1 MTGPQDTSTAR
12 GEGSRP
18 ADPAWTMSLINNL
31 MRAPLDPGYAAA
43 ARKREAAGGPAA
55 TGLKSPLL
63 IVAMLVIGLG
73 LAVAAHALRVPAG
86 VADKERTN
94 LIGSIESR
102 QKQIDTDTRKI
113 NDTQSEINR
122 LQAQALSRQNDASLA
137 DRLRKL
143 ETQTG
148 GGAVTGP
155 GLTLTVDDAPGAGTD
170 AQGNPRTDSSTGRL
184 TSTDLQI
191 VVNGLWQAGAEAISI
206 NGQRLTSQSAIRF
219 AGQAIL
225 VNFRALT
232 PPYTISVIGGPGVA
246 DAFRSDSGGAYL
258 RGLVDDYQIKE
269 KLTTSSSV
277 SLPAAATPALAYAHP
292 PAGTTSSAASSAAPT
307 SPASPSPSRS
317 TQGAPRP

>member
-1 MTGPQDTSTAR
+1 MTGAADDEPEAGGR
-12 GEGSRP
+12 KP

-43 ARKREAAGGPAA
+43 ARKRQAAGAPRS
-55 TGLKSPLL
+55 TGLRSPLL
-63 IVAMLVIGLG
+63 VVAMVVIGVG
-73 LAVAAHALRVPAG
+73 LAIAAHALRVPAG

-94 LIGSIESR
+94 LIDSIGSR
-102 QKQIDTDTRKI
+102 QKQIDQDTRTI
-113 NDTQSEINR
+113 NDTQAEINR
-122 LQAQALSRQNDASLA
+122 LQSQALTRQNDTSLS
-137 DRLRKL
+137 DRLGKL

-148 GGAVTGP
+148 GGAATGP

-191 VVNGLWQAGAEAISI
+191 VVNGLWQAGAEGIAI
-206 NGQRLTSQSAIRF
+206 NGQRLTSLSAIRF

-232 PPYTISVIGGPGVA
+232 PPYTISAIGGPGMA
-246 DAFRSDSGGAYL
+246 DAFRGDSGGAYL

-269 KLTTSSSV
+269 KLETSKSV

-292 PAGTTSSAASSAAPT
+292 PPATGSSS
-307 SPASPSPSRS
+307 SPSTRPNPSRT
-317 TQGAPRP
+317 TQGASRP